1 MVDQDERSRLSS
13 GKAVAAAFL
22 FFGLLLGAGLLFLI
36 VLIQRAC

>member
-1 MVDQDERSRLSS
+1 MGDEDERSRFSS

-22 FFGLLLGAGLLFLI
+22 LFGLMLAAGILFLA

>member
-1 MVDQDERSRLSS
+1 MVEEEDRARLSS

-22 FFGLLLGAGLLFLI
+22 LFGLLLLAGLVFLI

>member
-1 MVDQDERSRLSS
+1 MVDEEERSRFSS

-22 FFGLLLGAGLLFLI
+22 LFGLLLAAGLLFLI

>member
-1 MVDQDERSRLSS
+1 MSDDEERRRFSS

-22 FFGLLLGAGLLFLI
+22 FFGLFLCAGLVFLI